1 MASMPAFVPNVTA
14 DHAAFVTSVDTIISL
29 MQYILVAS
37 LILTI
42 LGIVWKGRIGQ
53 PSALRLVI
61 ASVALG
67 VWMVLSICYVQFE
80 TMLVLD
86 EDCCRSLIP
95 AVAPAQNLLQ
105 VGLLIPTVIFTSSLL
120 WIVRDNNRKAGPAVP
135 M

>member
-1 MASMPAFVPNVTA
+1 MPAFVPNVTA

-29 MQYILVAS
+29 MQYTLVAS

-135 M
+135 V